1 MAGVVPGVDLS
12 PIIDRQKIGAFHV
25 KLIAIAFL
33 VVMADGYD
41 IGAAAF
47 AAPALIR
54 EWHVAPEA
62 LGGMFSAGLFAGFF
76 GPLILGWISDHYGR
90 RTAIISGAAFFGLFT
105 LASVLAQNLG
115 TLIVLRF
122 IAGVGISGVLPITTA
137 LVNEYSPR
145 RVRATLFV
153 LMFSGVTFGGG
164 LPGIVAAK
172 FMGAYGWQV
181 LFWVGGIAPIVVAI
195 LVYFT
200 LPESI
205 KFLSLRREGHLELVR
220 ILAVMQPGLTLDPN
234 SSFTIGGE
242 ENREKFSYTAI
253 FNGRPRL
260 DYANVLALECDQFDD
275 FLFCKPMDSN
285 DPLDQR
291 RTGRACGACDH
302 RVPVRR
308 HARRPRHY
316 AAARQIW
323 IHSGADTFRHRHSCR
338 GLHRPAWVVGGRH
351 DRPGRSGGF
360 LSPRAAIRQY
370 RLRDEHVSNLHP
382 VMGRGLVLRRR
393 PCRLSDWPARRW
405 DPHRHEAADTI
416 SILYSGNSSGDR
428 AHKRDL
434 VDAAIPRRNDP
445 VRFLNQID
453 WAKEPREHHGSGA
466 GFWNATANDNVV
478 DRKLEVRG
486 ATAAFVGSTRPSL
499 ATHRQVER

>member
-153 LMFSGVTFGGG
+153 LMF
-164 LPGIVAAK
+164 
-172 FMGAYGWQV
+172 
-181 LFWVGGIAPIVVAI
+181 
-195 LVYFT
+195 
-200 LPESI
+200 
-205 KFLSLRREGHLELVR
+205 
-220 ILAVMQPGLTLDPN
+220 
-234 SSFTIGGE
+234 
-242 ENREKFSYTAI
+242 
-253 FNGRPRL
+253 
-260 DYANVLALECDQFDD
+260 
-275 FLFCKPMDSN
+275 
-285 DPLDQR
+285 
-291 RTGRACGACDH
+291 
-302 RVPVRR
+302 
-308 HARRPRHY
+308 
-316 AAARQIW
+316 
-323 IHSGADTFRHRHSCR
+323 
-338 GLHRPAWVVGGRH
+338 
-351 DRPGRSGGF
+351 
-360 LSPRAAIRQY
+360 
-370 RLRDEHVSNLHP
+370 
-382 VMGRGLVLRRR
+382 
-393 PCRLSDWPARRW
+393 
-405 DPHRHEAADTI
+405 
-416 SILYSGNSSGDR
+416 
-428 AHKRDL
+428 
-434 VDAAIPRRNDP
+434 
-445 VRFLNQID
+445 
-453 WAKEPREHHGSGA
+453 
-466 GFWNATANDNVV
+466 
-478 DRKLEVRG
+478 RKLEVRG